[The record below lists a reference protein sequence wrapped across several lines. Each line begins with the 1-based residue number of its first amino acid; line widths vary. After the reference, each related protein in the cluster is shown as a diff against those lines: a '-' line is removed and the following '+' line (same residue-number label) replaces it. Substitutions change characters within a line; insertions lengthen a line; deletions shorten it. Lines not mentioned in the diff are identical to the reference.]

1 MSTRQEVGVFNV
13 KYHCHKATRTLNVT
27 QTLAWLT
34 QLPYPVDS
42 KLYSDF
48 SIVRDCFMILMLT
61 SFQYN
66 ALSRGNQRPNLPYKK
81 ACRGIFGG
89 FSLHQLLPETM
100 RLCYWNRHFSNNI
113 LYITNIYSAQLQTSH
128 LQPINQEH
136 IYTSSR
142 VAGDMKFNSQVFQRT
157 QRLPSRSTFYVPN
170 LPSPWDTTVHFVCS
184 RLPTVYVT

>member
-81 ACRGIFGG
+81 TCRGIFGG
-89 FSLHQLLPETM
+89 CCLHQPPPESLLFATGIDIS
-100 RLCYWNRHFSNNI
+100 LTTICLLQASIQNSCKLHIFS
-113 LYITNIYSAQLQTSH
+113 Q
-128 LQPINQEH
+128 
-136 IYTSSR
+136 
-142 VAGDMKFNSQVFQRT
+142 
-157 QRLPSRSTFYVPN
+157 
-170 LPSPWDTTVHFVCS
+170 
-184 RLPTVYVT
+184 